1 MSELNGQMSIFQM
14 MDDYEAMRMPYEA
27 CKEGVIAWTIEC
39 AAITYAPALLR
50 EAEAPAAPR
59 EISDFQ
65 RGLVAP
71 AEGSGATAKN
81 SWDTA
86 APVQFISARPRK
98 IKFKADS
105 RKDQYGW
112 SLFYDSVG
120 GPGEYFG
127 GWGSR
132 CDVFVTRP
140 TDADCERYA
149 REHYK
154 RDKRITADTP
164 FRMWT

>member
-1 MSELNGQMSIFQM
+1 MSELSGQMSIFQM
-14 MDDYEAMRMPYEA
+14 MDDYEAMRLPYEA

-39 AAITYAPALLR
+39 SAIT
-50 EAEAPAAPR
+50 
-59 EISDFQ
+59 
-65 RGLVAP
+65 
-71 AEGSGATAKN
+71 N

-86 APVQFISARPRK
+86 APVQFITARPRK

>member
-1 MSELNGQMSIFQM
+1 MRELNGQMSIFQIL
-14 MDDYEAMRMPYEA
+14 DQYETERLPYEA
-27 CKEGVIAWTIEC
+27 CKADVIAWTIEC
-39 AAITYAPALLR
+39 AAIT
-50 EAEAPAAPR
+50 
-59 EISDFQ
+59 
-65 RGLVAP
+65 
-71 AEGSGATAKN
+71 N

-86 APVQFISARPRK
+86 APVQFIAARPRK

-154 RDKRITADTP
+154 RDKRITAVTP

>member
-1 MSELNGQMSIFQM
+1 MSEMDGQISIFQM

-39 AAITYAPALLR
+39 SAIT
-50 EAEAPAAPR
+50 
-59 EISDFQ
+59 
-65 RGLVAP
+65 
-71 AEGSGATAKN
+71 N

-86 APVQFISARPRK
+86 APVQFIAARPRK

-120 GPGEYFG
+120 GPGNYFG

>member
-1 MSELNGQMSIFQM
+1 MSELSGQMSIFQM
-14 MDDYEAMRMPYEA
+14 MDEYEAARMPYGA

-39 AAITYAPALLR
+39 SAIT
-50 EAEAPAAPR
+50 
-59 EISDFQ
+59 
-65 RGLVAP
+65 
-71 AEGSGATAKN
+71 N

-86 APVQFISARPRK
+86 APVQYITARPRK
-98 IKFKADS
+98 IRFKADS

>member
-1 MSELNGQMSIFQM
+1 MSELSGQMSIFQM
-14 MDDYEAMRMPYEA
+14 MDQYEAERLPYEA

-39 AAITYAPALLR
+39 SAIT
-50 EAEAPAAPR
+50 
-59 EISDFQ
+59 
-65 RGLVAP
+65 
-71 AEGSGATAKN
+71 N

-86 APVQFISARPRK
+86 APVQFIAARPRK

-112 SLFYDSVG
+112 SLYYDSVG